1 MVLLKEH
8 DLRRVLER
16 GDPSFDKLLFGR
28 VSTQPFHVEGDDHQ
42 GSLRHG
48 LEVLGRPSRRSI
60 PGDNP
65 VQALRIADWGT
76 P

>member
-1 MVLLKEH
+1 
-8 DLRRVLER
+8 
-16 GDPSFDKLLFGR
+16 LFGR
-28 VSTQPFHVEGDDHQ
+28 VSTQPFHVEGDDRQ